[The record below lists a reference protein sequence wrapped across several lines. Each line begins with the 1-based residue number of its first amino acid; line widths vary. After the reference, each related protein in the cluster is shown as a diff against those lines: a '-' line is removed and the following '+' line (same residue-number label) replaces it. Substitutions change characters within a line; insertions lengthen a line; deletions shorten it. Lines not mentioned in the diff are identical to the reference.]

1 MVRHIRWQ
9 ILLVVLGTI
18 LAGALLSYQ
27 AVGVE
32 LELVPASGGTLVEA
46 LVGQPQYLNPLL
58 SFNNPVDRDICA
70 LVFEGLTRYD
80 EHGQLVPAL
89 ASGWHISGDGLVY
102 TFWLRQDVR
111 WQDGIG
117 FSADDVLFTIQ
128 LLQDPGYTGP
138 ADLGVLWNS
147 VEIERLNRWTVTMTL
162 QEPFAPFLDFTTIG
176 MLPVHLLDGV
186 TAAELPDQPF
196 NRSPIGTGPFRIE
209 ESDWESGRLLLGANG
224 LYREGKIPNLTGV
237 EFQFFPDYGSAL
249 TAYEQ
254 DQVNSVGR
262 IVAADMPRARA
273 LEGMSLYTS
282 SLPRVTMI
290 LLNLRSE
297 ELAFFQE
304 RGVRQAL
311 LMGLDRPALIAD
323 VLNGQGMVAHSPIF
337 PGSWAYYGE
346 VTPYG
351 HDPERAAQRLD
362 AAGWLLPEREDS
374 QANLVE
380 SETLAGGVR
389 SRQEQ
394 EEELELS
401 FSLLA
406 AANTTHHLLAEE
418 IARQWAELGIRVTV
432 DAVEPGRISQL
443 LEVGDFQAA
452 VIDLDMRGDPDL
464 YSLWSESAIQ
474 EGQNYGG
481 WRHREASELLEQA
494 RQLTNVGQRT
504 TRYYHFQQVF
514 AEEVPALLLYFQTY
528 TYGISDQ
535 VQQVSIGPLTT
546 PSDRF
551 ASVSDWFLV
560 WREVVIRKSSPRLGN
575 SW

>member
-1 MVRHIRWQ
+1 MVHHIRWQ

-18 LAGALLSYQ
+18 LAGALLSYY
-27 AVGVE
+27 AVGIE

-58 SFNNPVDRDICA
+58 SFHNPVDRDVCA

-147 VEIERLNRWTVTMTL
+147 VEVERLNRWTVTMTL
-162 QEPFAPFLDFTTIG
+162 QEPFAPFLDYTTIG

-196 NRSPIGTGPFRIE
+196 NQSPIGTGPFRVE
-209 ESDWESGRLLLGANG
+209 ESDWESGRLLLSANG
-224 LYREGKIPNLTGV
+224 LYREGKIPKLSGV
-237 EFQFFPDYGSAL
+237 EFQFFSDYGSAL
-249 TAYEQ
+249 TAYE
-254 DQVNSVGR
+254 DGQVNSVSK

-273 LEGMSLYTS
+273 LDGISLYTS

-290 LLNLRSE
+290 LLNLQSE
-297 ELAFFQE
+297 EISLFQDK
-304 RGVRQAL
+304 RVRQAL

-323 VLNGQGMVAHSPIF
+323 ILNGQGMVAHSPIF
-337 PGSWAYYGE
+337 PGSWAYFGE
-346 VTPYG
+346 VTPYE

-374 QANLVE
+374 PVNLVE
-380 SETLAGGVR
+380 SEVLAGGVR
-389 SRQEQ
+389 SHEEQ
-394 EEELELS
+394 EMS
-401 FSLLA
+401 FTLLA
-406 AANTTHHLLAEE
+406 AANTTHQLLADE

-432 DAVEPGRISQL
+432 DPVEPGRISQL
-443 LEVGDFQAA
+443 LEAGDFQAA
-452 VIDLDMRGDPDL
+452 LIDVDMRGDPDL
-464 YSLWSESAIQ
+464 YSLWSESAVQ

-504 TRYYHFQQVF
+504 TRYYHFQQLF
-514 AEEVPALLLYFQTY
+514 AEEMPALLLYFQTY

-551 ASVSDWFLV
+551 ASISDWFLV
-560 WREVVIRKSSPRLGN
+560 WREVVIRKSSPGLGDR
-575 SW
+575 W

>member
-1 MVRHIRWQ
+1 MVHHIRWQ

-18 LAGALLSYQ
+18 LAGALLSYY
-27 AVGVE
+27 AVGIE

-58 SFNNPVDRDICA
+58 SFHNPVDRDVCA

-147 VEIERLNRWTVTMTL
+147 VEVERLNRWTVTMTL
-162 QEPFAPFLDFTTIG
+162 QEPFAPFLDYTTIG

-196 NRSPIGTGPFRIE
+196 NQSPIGTGPFRVE
-209 ESDWESGRLLLGANG
+209 ESDWESGRLLLSANG
-224 LYREGKIPNLTGV
+224 LYREGKIPKLSGV
-237 EFQFFPDYGSAL
+237 EFQFFSDYGSAL
-249 TAYEQ
+249 TAYE
-254 DQVNSVGR
+254 DGQVNSVSK

-273 LEGMSLYTS
+273 LDGISLYTS

-290 LLNLRSE
+290 LLNLQSE
-297 ELAFFQE
+297 EISLFQDK
-304 RGVRQAL
+304 RVRQAL

-323 VLNGQGMVAHSPIF
+323 ILNGQGMVAHSPIF
-337 PGSWAYYGE
+337 PGSWAYFGE
-346 VTPYG
+346 VTPYE

-374 QANLVE
+374 PANLVE
-380 SETLAGGVR
+380 SEVLAGGVR
-389 SRQEQ
+389 SHEEQ
-394 EEELELS
+394 EMS
-401 FSLLA
+401 FTLLA
-406 AANTTHHLLAEE
+406 AANTTHQLLADE

-432 DAVEPGRISQL
+432 DPVEPGRISQL
-443 LEVGDFQAA
+443 LEAGDFQAA
-452 VIDLDMRGDPDL
+452 LIDVDMRGDPDL
-464 YSLWSESAIQ
+464 YSLWSESAVQ

-504 TRYYHFQQVF
+504 TRYYHFQQLF
-514 AEEVPALLLYFQTY
+514 AEEMPALLLYFQTY

-551 ASVSDWFLV
+551 ASISDWFLV
-560 WREVVIRKSSPRLGN
+560 WREVVIRKSSPGLGDR
-575 SW
+575 W